1 MKVSA
6 EFHARFHATK
16 RTYRYFL
23 HQQKDPFQLDQS
35 WYFQQDLD
43 MNAMNLAAARLLG
56 TKDFGSFSKLHT
68 TVKTN
73 ICTVYHAEWVQ
84 TNNQWYFEI
93 SANRF
98 LRNMVRAIV
107 GTLIEVGLGN
117 LTIEDID
124 SIIEAKD
131 RGQAAVSVPAHGLF
145 LWEIEYPFL
154 TEK

>member
-1 MKVSA
+1 
-6 EFHARFHATK
+6 
-16 RTYRYFL
+16 
-23 HQQKDPFQLDQS
+23 
-35 WYFQQDLD
+35 
-43 MNAMNLAAARLLG
+43 MNAAAQRLLG